1 MTNYIKHQ
9 LRILVILNTWVSE
22 KMAEMLSL
30 ERIAQYAFI
39 GFVIISIIA
48 GLAIGYMA
56 YDASAHWNDADVAD
70 ANAWVTL
77 IMLILGVIVGLVSI
91 TTKEVT
97 PFLISAIALMVT
109 RVGLGT
115 ASGDVWLPLEK
126 VHELLYYWATAIL
139 NYFVAFAA
147 PAAVLIA
154 IRQVYTM
161 ARAK

>member
-1 MTNYIKHQ
+1 
-9 LRILVILNTWVSE
+9 
-22 KMAEMLSL
+22 MAEMMSL
-30 ERIAQYAFI
+30 ERIAQYAFL
-39 GFVIISIIA
+39 GFVVISIIA

-56 YDASAHWNDADVAD
+56 YDAGYEDIPGSGWADPDVED

-77 IMLILGVIVGLVSI
+77 IMLILGIIVGLVSI

-109 RVGLGT
+109 RVGL
-115 ASGDVWLPLEK
+115 DVWLPLEK
-126 VHELLYYWATAIL
+126 IHDLLYYWATAIL
-139 NYFVAFAA
+139 SYFVAFAA

-161 ARAK
+161 AREK